1 MTSKDKAEETLIN
14 ADNTILVTSMSTT
27 RSSLKEGY
35 NVLPD
40 ANETINV
47 TDLSDTQMEE
57 SKLLNKGIVD
67 VPDDSIYDD
76 PIFNDPT
83 QRLTPINYK
92 KSFNLP
98 IILVNL
104 GKKRLSILKPS
115 AIQQIDNC
123 AISNDQKLNDHNI
136 LAINIL
142 TTIFEKL
149 YFVKGFFDF
158 LRGYDSKRLIN
169 NIYSHHKA
177 KVINKT
183 LKNNNAKD
191 NAEEDK
197 IQNKML

>member
-47 TDLSDTQMEE
+47 TDLSDAQMEE
-57 SKLLNKGIVD
+57 SKLLNKG
-67 VPDDSIYDD
+67 
-76 PIFNDPT
+76 
-83 QRLTPINYK
+83 
-92 KSFNLP
+92 
-98 IILVNL
+98 
-104 GKKRLSILKPS
+104 
-115 AIQQIDNC
+115 
-123 AISNDQKLNDHNI
+123 
-136 LAINIL
+136 
-142 TTIFEKL
+142 
-149 YFVKGFFDF
+149 FFDF
-158 LRGYDSKRLIN
+158 LRSYDSKRLIN

-197 IQNKML
+197 IQNKMLEDSGRDKMEYEKLVGNTKLNVATTTMQNINIVIYSLPHSLLSPNIFSVYVIQVSQSYVTLWNMHSKSESD